1 MELKG
6 IKNKKQYNDYLN
18 WVDELFENKVKP
30 NTPLGDKLQVALL
43 LIKQFEDA
51 NFPIPLPK

>member
-1 MELKG
+1 MELKV

-30 NTPLGDKLQVALL
+30 NTPLGDKLQVTLL
-43 LIKQFEDA
+43 
-51 NFPIPLPK
+51 